1 MGRAFE
7 VRKASMAKT
16 SAQKAKTYSMYSK
29 EIYLAAKNGEPD
41 PDMNVNLKRWIDKA
55 KKNQVPSDIIKR
67 AIDKAKSGTGEAY
80 QSLRYEG
87 FGPGDSTVI
96 VDCLTDNINRVLS
109 EIRPAFTKSKCKL
122 GAAGSVSYL
131 YDHLAVL
138 SFKGL
143 DEEQTLEAL
152 MSGDVDITD
161 IETEDGVTTVYGD
174 PTDFNKIKTA
184 LEAALPSIEFEVDE
198 IMMIPQSY
206 CSLDDEGLE
215 LFHRLI
221 NMLDAIDDVQ
231 NIYHNVE
238 NA

>member
-29 EIYLAAKNGEPD
+29 EIYIAAKNGEPD
-41 PDMNVNLKRWIDKA
+41 PDMNSNLKRWIDKA
-55 KKNQVPSDIIKR
+55 KKNQVPADIIKR

-80 QSLRYEG
+80 QALRYEG
-87 FGPGDSTVI
+87 FGAGDSTVI
-96 VDCLTDNINRVLS
+96 VECLTDNINRVLS
-109 EIRPAFTKSKCKL
+109 DIRPAFTKSKSKI
-122 GAAGSVSYL
+122 GASGSVSYL

-143 DEEQTLEAL
+143 DEEETLESL
-152 MSGDVDITD
+152 MAGEVDITD
-161 IETEDGVTTVYGD
+161 IETENGVTTVYGE
-174 PTDFNKIKTA
+174 PTDYYKIKTA
-184 LEAALPSIEFEVDE
+184 LEATLPNIEFEVDE

-206 CSLDDEGLE
+206 CTLNDEELE

-231 NIYHNVE
+231 NIFHNVA